1 LLPKN
6 SIVPRIYGSLKVHK
20 DNVPLR
26 PIVNTIGSPTYKLEK
41 FLANKLKGMVGHTSS
56 FIRDSTKMV
65 EQMKN
70 VRLEE
75 DLLLSFDVVSLFTK
89 ISSRRCNQGH

>member
-1 LLPKN
+1 MA
-6 SIVPRIYGSLKVHK
+6 R
-20 DNVPLR
+20 
-26 PIVNTIGSPTYKLEK
+26 
-41 FLANKLKGMVGHTSS
+41 HTSS

-75 DLLLSFDVVSLFTK
+75 DDLLLSFDVVSLFTK
-89 ISSRRCNQGH
+89 IPVEYAIKVISEITYEDTTKLVRICLKSTYFSF